1 MLSLYEKIKIRL
13 IILFLLAAL
22 SFIGLF
28 FIINYQFVAERA
40 EKRADTRFEL
50 IQKNV
55 GYFFKDIERS
65 ALTLKD
71 SLYLLKNSEE
81 IKRAV
86 ILKMEMMPFL
96 DSVGLVMD
104 DDKYYLFSRRAN
116 DKIIVYHQDK
126 VNGPL
131 VDEAGRVI
139 FGDFNPSQRPW
150 SQASNQSEDA
160 WNPAYNCFDRPGKKC
175 ISFTLRIDGKDH
187 DLLAVNKIHVD
198 LNWRYLNEYLDQIS
212 SPDEVLFLKQ
222 GNEIIAKNQLARE
235 KLIIYNSEG
244 NYNIIDAADTKYIAK
259 TSAVPNN
266 SLFEIYFYYP
276 TGNFFNTADKLF
288 YLPFI
293 VITLILLL
301 VYLMTTRVFRRQFS
315 EMTELVNTL
324 EILPDATD
332 QLQALK
338 IREGDAKEIISIKNS
353 IAEMKDAEIERSNKL
368 LSLIS
373 YDQESG
379 FIKNM
384 AIIESNNCHYQAA
397 GIIRLCGLEAVE
409 AVFGVEER
417 NKIIKKL
424 CQRIAEKYAQCCDIV
439 TLSADLY
446 FLLCRENVATF
457 TRKISMISDIDSTF
471 GYRNV
476 RIHKSA
482 ICEPLRGENAWS
494 YAEKLK
500 LAISSIRDHMFDE
513 FIFCDDAKLSEIEE
527 NIWIARN
534 IRHAM
539 KDGELFLVYQPIVDI
554 NTHEILGAEA
564 LCRWVSSERG
574 VISPLKFISIAEDIG
589 FINELGYQIIET
601 AMHEFREFSTCASL
615 KRDFLL
621 HINVSPWQ
629 LNEPQFHERFL
640 AIMKHHLLQAKNICI
655 EITETV
661 IERINEHFYSNIAQ
675 LRKQG
680 VRISI
685 DDFGTGLSNLKR
697 FYEINPDSIK
707 VDSQFTGDIF
717 GTAGKIVRII
727 FDLARYNRIP
737 VIAEGVES
745 EEVAR
750 ELIKLGCVQ
759 AQGYLYQKPLPFS
772 AWDKSGKLV
781 KE

>member
-1 MLSLYEKIKIRL
+1 
-13 IILFLLAAL
+13 
-22 SFIGLF
+22 
-28 FIINYQFVAERA
+28 
-40 EKRADTRFEL
+40 
-50 IQKNV
+50 
-55 GYFFKDIERS
+55 
-65 ALTLKD
+65 
-71 SLYLLKNSEE
+71 
-81 IKRAV
+81 
-86 ILKMEMMPFL
+86 
-96 DSVGLVMD
+96 
-104 DDKYYLFSRRAN
+104 LFSRRAN
-116 DKIIVYHQDK
+116 DKIVVYHQEQ

-131 VDEAGRVI
+131 VDESGRVI
-139 FGDFNPSQRPW
+139 FADFNPSKRPW
-150 SQASNQSEDA
+150 SVASDDSNNS

-175 ISFTLRIDGKDH
+175 ISFTLHINGKDH
-187 DLLAVNKIHVD
+187 DLLAVDKIHVD

-212 SPDEVLFLKQ
+212 ANDEVLFLKQ
-222 GNEIIAKNQLARE
+222 GHEIIAKNQLARE

-244 NYNIIDAADTKYIAK
+244 NYNIIDSVDTEYIEK

-266 SLFEIYFYYP
+266 ALFEIYFYYP
-276 TGNFFNTADKLF
+276 GGNLLNASDKLF
-288 YLPFI
+288 YLPFAFIII
-293 VITLILLL
+293 VLLV

-324 EILPDATD
+324 AFLPDSTD
-332 QLQALK
+332 QIEALK
-338 IREGDAKEIISIKNS
+338 IREGDAKEIISIKKS

-384 AIIESNNCHYQAA
+384 AIIESNNNQYLAV
-397 GIIRLCGLEAVE
+397 GIIKLCGLEAVE
-409 AVFGVEER
+409 AVFGVDER
-417 NKIIKKL
+417 NKIVRKL

-439 TLSADLY
+439 TFNADLY
-446 FLLCRENVATF
+446 LLLCRENVQTF
-457 TRKISMISDIDSTF
+457 TRKIAMVNDFDSSF
-471 GYRNV
+471 GYRNL

-482 ICEPLRGENAWS
+482 ICEPLQGENAWS

-500 LAISSIRDHMFDE
+500 LAISSIRDHMFSE
-513 FIFCDDAKLSEIEE
+513 FIFCDDAKLNEIEE

-539 KDGELFLVYQPIVDI
+539 EIGELFLVYQPIVDI
-554 NTHEILGAEA
+554 NTRTILGAEA
-564 LCRWVSSERG
+564 LCRWVSAERG
-574 VISPLKFISIAEDIG
+574 IISPLKFITIAEDIG
-589 FINELGYQIIET
+589 FINELGYQIIKM
-601 AMHEFREFSTCASL
+601 AMGEFRHFSERAVL
-615 KRDFLL
+615 KDGFLL

-629 LNEPQFHERFL
+629 LNEPHFHERFTT
-640 AIMKHHLLQAKNICI
+640 IMKENGLKANSLCV

-661 IERINEHFYSNIAQ
+661 IERINEHFYLNIEQ

-745 EEVAR
+745 EDVAR

-759 AQGYLYQKPLPFS
+759 AQGYLYQKPMPFS